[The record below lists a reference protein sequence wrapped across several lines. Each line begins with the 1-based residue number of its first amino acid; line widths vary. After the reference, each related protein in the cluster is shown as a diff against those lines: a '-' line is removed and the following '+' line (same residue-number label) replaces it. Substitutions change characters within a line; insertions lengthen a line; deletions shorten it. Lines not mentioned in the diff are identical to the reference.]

1 MSFLSKS
8 AVKLFSPVS
17 CLQRFSRERRV
28 CFKSPVSRAT
38 QTTVSVWVPA
48 AVARIRARS
57 CVDHWALPLCSR
69 CVARRQHHQESS
81 VPWKQAKER
90 AWSRATSA
98 LRRWL
103 CVCLQASPSSWPAC
117 YSTSSWS
124 EGIFNYRIERESKIA
139 EKKTLK
145 NIYERTEWNQNKHLR
160 CTFNAIYDFF
170 GYFLIQAFPT
180 LFLLSFAFTH
190 LGLFPSPSLLSSYH
204 CPSHLL
210 RISVEGSLVW
220 VVPRLGKKA
229 DNQALK

>member
-8 AVKLFSPVS
+8 AVKLFSPLS

-139 EKKTLK
+139 EKKPLK

-170 GYFLIQAFPT
+170 W
-180 LFLLSFAFTH
+180 LFFDSGF
-190 LGLFPSPSLLSSYH
+190 
-204 CPSHLL
+204 SHLVPVVFCL
-210 RISVEGSLVW
+210 HSLWTFSLSVS
-220 VVPRLGKKA
+220 VVFIPLSVSFVKDFCRGKPCLSCTSFGKESW
-229 DNQALK
+229 

>member
-8 AVKLFSPVS
+8 AVKLFSPLS
-17 CLQRFSRERRV
+17 SRQRFSRERRV

-69 CVARRQHHQESS
+69 CVARRQHHQESR
-81 VPWKQAKER
+81 VPWKQAMER
-90 AWSRATSA
+90 AWSRATRA

-103 CVCLQASPSSWPAC
+103 CVCLRASPSSWPSC

-160 CTFNAIYDFF
+160 CTSNAIYGFFLVIFWFRLFPPCSCCLLPSLTLDF
-170 GYFLIQAFPT
+170 
-180 LFLLSFAFTH
+180 FLLSQ
-190 LGLFPSPSLLSSYH
+190 LSSYH

-220 VVPRLGKKA
+220 AVPRLGKKA

>member
-8 AVKLFSPVS
+8 AVKLFSPLS

-145 NIYERTEWNQNKHLR
+145 KHLWKNR
-160 CTFNAIYDFF
+160 MKSKQTLEMYIQRYLWFFLVIFWFRLFPPCSCCLLPSLTLDFF
-170 GYFLIQAFPT
+170 PLRLCCLHTIVRLI
-180 LFLLSFAFTH
+180 
-190 LGLFPSPSLLSSYH
+190 
-204 CPSHLL
+204 C
-210 RISVEGSLVW
+210 
-220 VVPRLGKKA
+220 
-229 DNQALK
+229 